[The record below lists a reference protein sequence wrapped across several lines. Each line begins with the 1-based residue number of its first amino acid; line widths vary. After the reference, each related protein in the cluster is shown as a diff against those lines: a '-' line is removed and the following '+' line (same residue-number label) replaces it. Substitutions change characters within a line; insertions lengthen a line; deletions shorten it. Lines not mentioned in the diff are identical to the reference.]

1 MFDHILR
8 NNILGIYFRF
18 LLEVCFSVK
27 NLRKNSMSI
36 YTLKEKKIYGQIC
49 LKNYENL
56 CLILKE

>member
-8 NNILGIYFRF
+8 NNILGKYFRF
-18 LLEVCFSVK
+18 LLEVCFSVN

-56 CLILKE
+56 